1 LTTFFNQKEEG
12 LDESTWSTRIGTP
25 QLTTYEENII
35 PRGMA
40 SNNRY
45 EGIPD
50 KPDGLTEINYKVG
63 KRAYIMKNMD
73 WDTNTALHEDK
84 IYGKST
90 LTRCKF
96 TNQDGRD
103 VKYSCVYKGIKWAR
117 LQYICEQWG
126 VELNEVESE

>member
-1 LTTFFNQKEEG
+1 MTTFFNQKEEG

-50 KPDGLTEINYKVG
+50 KPDGLTEIN
-63 KRAYIMKNMD
+63 
-73 WDTNTALHEDK
+73 
-84 IYGKST
+84 
-90 LTRCKF
+90 
-96 TNQDGRD
+96 
-103 VKYSCVYKGIKWAR
+103 
-117 LQYICEQWG
+117 
-126 VELNEVESE
+126 